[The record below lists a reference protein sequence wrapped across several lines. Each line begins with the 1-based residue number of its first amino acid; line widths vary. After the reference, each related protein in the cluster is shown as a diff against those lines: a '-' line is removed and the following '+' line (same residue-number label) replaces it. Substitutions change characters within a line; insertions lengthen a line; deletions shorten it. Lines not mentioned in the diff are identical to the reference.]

1 MGEANSASSSKAWIE
16 LVVQRTPDYVKADLD
31 APHHRPHE
39 PFKDVNLNGYWDNGK
54 GEHWLDLNRNGD
66 IFSQPDLPG
75 VGELGKEKDYR
86 DGLLSDLKL
95 NMDPQE
101 EDTSALNKISYAG
114 INQRFGRKFR
124 IVRFRWLRANE
135 V

>member
-1 MGEANSASSSKAWIE
+1 MGE
-16 LVVQRTPDYVKADLD
+16 Q
-31 APHHRPHE
+31 
-39 PFKDVNLNGYWDNGK
+39 
-54 GEHWLDLNRNGD
+54 
-66 IFSQPDLPG
+66 G
-75 VGELGKEKDYR
+75 VMKDYR

-101 EDTSALNKISYAG
+101 EDIESQSQISYLG
-114 INQRFGRKFR
+114 INQRFGRKFK

>member
-1 MGEANSASSSKAWIE
+1 MKQE
-16 LVVQRTPDYVKADLD
+16 LWQQVDR
-31 APHHRPHE
+31 E
-39 PFKDVNLNGYWDNGK
+39 ISLNDC
-54 GEHWLDLNRNGD
+54 EV
-66 IFSQPDLPG
+66 FSFSPDLSQNSGPF
-75 VGELGKEKDYR
+75 GELGKQKDYR

-101 EDTSALNKISYAG
+101 EDIESQSQISYLG
-114 INQRFGRKFR
+114 TNQRFGRKFK